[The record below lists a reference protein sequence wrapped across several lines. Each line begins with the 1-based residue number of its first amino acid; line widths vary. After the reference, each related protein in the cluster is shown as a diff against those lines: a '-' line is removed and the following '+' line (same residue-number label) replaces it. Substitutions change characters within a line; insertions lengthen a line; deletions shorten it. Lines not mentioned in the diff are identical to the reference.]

1 VILRVLM
8 GAIVVGVL
16 LAGWL
21 MLNSEQSGPAWPA
34 SSPATENPGYAA
46 RDAVLIETA
55 SDGHPMY
62 TLRATRIRQEPASEI
77 TTLDRVQVQF
87 RDQAG
92 NVWNGRADHGRVVDQ
107 ASQVELTGNVV
118 ISGLAPGTQEPIEIS
133 SDRFDVDT
141 HTEVV
146 TTDDPVVL
154 DWNGQLVHARGLVA
168 RLKEQRVTLKSDVH
182 GRYVP

>member
-1 VILRVLM
+1 MILRVLM

-21 MLNSEQSGPAWPA
+21 LLNSQQSGPAVAA
-34 SSPATENPGYAA
+34 SGPRAENPGYSA

-62 TLRATRIRQEPASEI
+62 TLRAARIRQEPASEI
-77 TTLDRVQVQF
+77 TTLDRVQLQF
-87 RDQAG
+87 RDQTG
-92 NVWNGRADHGRVVDQ
+92 SIWNGRAEHGRVVER
-107 ASQVELTGNVV
+107 ASQVELTGNVI
-118 ISGLAPGTQEPIEIS
+118 ISGFAPGTQEPVAVS

-141 HTEVV
+141 HAQIV

-154 DWNGQLVHARGLVA
+154 DWNGQLVHAVGLIA
-168 RLKEQRVTLKSDVH
+168 HLKQQRVTLKSDVH